1 MCRSDP
7 GWLVQRQVQVTV
19 NQKSQLVHNYGMT
32 MKTNQTIKF
41 EMPRVRTRA
50 HMVLFCE
57 GTPFKPKRVENKKAY
72 VRRAKHPKHQQET

>member
-1 MCRSDP
+1 
-7 GWLVQRQVQVTV
+7 
-19 NQKSQLVHNYGMT
+19 MT